1 MASRKRRPKKGGQP
15 SKKSRHASTH
25 QTLEKAPAAMRAEAL
40 PRETEAVAAKP
51 ENTVPAE
58 AVRTEDQSESWPSPV
73 NALPE
78 AACQAEAPTAVEARD
93 AVEPGAENPSEPDA
107 HAVASPHPEPA
118 ALALPAAEAP
128 TAAAE
133 PAEIV
138 APNDQSPCEPQ
149 AALLP
154 AAEDLPDENIPAA
167 PVNDAAPVA
176 AESPEPDV
184 VDAAVAADAAVDKAA
199 DEDRTSAAAPS
210 ADVEISAAP
219 AERDS
224 ETSPTARPDEA
235 PALRESQAQSASVA
249 ANEPQAPTPSSQPDD
264 SPEAPKP
271 RSPADAPSSIGI
283 DFSAS
288 PAAAMLA
295 AGGVLAA
302 AGLLLFAAAHWL
314 GWPPLVRLGVF
325 GAMLVMSALPLL
337 FQTIGRDGRATA
349 RSRRRAGI
357 ASLGYA
363 AALGLFLAAHGQTYQ
378 TGAGASTLCALWFAL
393 LLPWV
398 LWLRRPGIFIAA
410 FLIGLAAT
418 VLPLWENSVRF
429 EPSGVLE
436 GLFPAAL
443 FSAVPIWILAPLVR
457 RAPPSNTSL
466 RAALLVPAIA
476 AVAFV
481 QAGIPA
487 VVGIDEGLTPVYL
500 ALTTVTAGLLW
511 LTRRPEGRA
520 LAVLAAGLWANGLC
534 FDVFSLSNGWAV
546 SAALLFDGFLLWAI
560 ARAAGRTESE
570 HSLLNAAPRIAAGLL
585 ALVAIGLL
593 LALGSIYADL
603 SALPYLGAGYAA
615 LGIIAGAA
623 LRIREQQASPAGTTI
638 RLAALVFAFA
648 GAAIIALSAGRAI
661 VLGALSSQGVAGI
674 ILILAALALPSRLAL
689 AAGGLLLGYEFDV
702 MAPMG
707 VAALAAGT
715 LAALI
720 RPQGAGL
727 ARALLLLSWAL
738 LLAASF
744 AGDST
749 PDAWNHWDHWMTAA
763 ALGSLVIALAPLF
776 ARGGRAA
783 ALPMAAAA
791 AVTAA
796 VFLTK
801 NAAGLTVMPILAAF
815 LVRLANCSSLSSL
828 GKAPGRPAAEPC
840 FLSLLSAGTLA
851 AIYAQAPASG
861 ENLLLEASLD
871 LLIAAAAWLAAG
883 AWLRRRAKRTARTA
897 RRRLSAVSLVLAG
910 ATAAL
915 LALGVL
921 RDARDLAQ
929 APRFLAAIAPADP
942 RDILMGDFMTLRFDL
957 LPPALQGEADRLRA
971 GAEALQSDGAIRLAL
986 AAPNGHLVATAFLG
1000 LDDVPPEG
1008 TVTTTFWRAEDGTA
1022 MLPERWYFPSG
1033 DAGRFEAAR
1042 FAALRC
1048 TANRCLIEGLA
1059 DESGRLIEPAGP
1071 QASLSVLLRCRFGI
1085 EGF

>member
-15 SKKSRHASTH
+15 SKNSRHASTH

-58 AVRTEDQSESWPSPV
+58 ALRAEDQSESRPSLD

-93 AVEPGAENPSEPDA
+93 AVEPVAENPSEPDA

-128 TAAAE
+128 TAASE
-133 PAEIV
+133 PAEID

-154 AAEDLPDENIPAA
+154 AAEDLPDEHVPAA
-167 PVNDAAPVA
+167 PLAPLSA
-176 AESPEPDV
+176 QAN
-184 VDAAVAADAAVDKAA
+184 AAVAAETAVDKAA

-224 ETSPTARPDEA
+224 ETSPTAG
-235 PALRESQAQSASVA
+235 
-249 ANEPQAPTPSSQPDD
+249 PDD
-264 SPEAPKP
+264 SPEASEL
-271 RSPADAPSSIGI
+271 RSPADAPSTIGI

-288 PAAAMLA
+288 PAAAMRA

-325 GAMLVMSALPLL
+325 GALLLMSALPLL

-349 RSRRRAGI
+349 QSRRRAGI

-378 TGAGASTLCALWFAL
+378 TGAGASALCALWFAL

-443 FSAVPIWILAPLVR
+443 FAAVPIWILAPLVR
-457 RAPPSNTSL
+457 RAPSSNTSL
-466 RAALLVPAIA
+466 RAALIVPAIA
-476 AVAFV
+476 GVAFV

-500 ALTTVTAGLLW
+500 ALTAVTAGLLW

-560 ARAAGRTESE
+560 ARAAGKTESG
-570 HSLLNAAPRIAAGLL
+570 HSFLNAAPRIAAGLL

-623 LRIREQQASPAGTTI
+623 IRIRDRHASPAGTTI

-715 LAALI
+715 LAALV

-727 ARALLLLSWAL
+727 ARALLFLSWAL
-738 LLAASF
+738 LLAAPF
-744 AGDST
+744 AGDSA
-749 PDAWNHWDHWMTAA
+749 PDAWNHWNHWMTATV
-763 ALGSLVIALAPLF
+763 LGSLVIALAPLF

-801 NAAGLTVMPILAAF
+801 NVAGYAVMPILAAF
-815 LVRLANCSSLSSL
+815 LVRLANFSSLSSL
-828 GKAPGRPAAEPC
+828 GRAPGRPAAEPC

-883 AWLRRRAKRTARTA
+883 AWLRRHAKRPARTA

-929 APRFLAAIAPADP
+929 APRFLAATAPADP
-942 RDILMGDFMTLRFDL
+942 RDILMGDFMALRFDL
-957 LPPALQGEADRLRA
+957 LPPALQVEAERLRSN
-971 GAEALQSDGAIRLAL
+971 AEALQSDGAVRLAL
-986 AAPNGHLVATAFLG
+986 AAPDGRLVASAFLG
-1000 LDDVPPEG
+1000 ADDALPEG
-1008 TVTTTFWRAEDGTA
+1008 TVTTALWRAEDGTA
-1022 MLPERWYFPSG
+1022 KLPDRWYFPSG
-1033 DAGRFEAAR
+1033 DAERFEAAR

-1048 TANRCLIEGLA
+1048 TATRCLIEGLA
-1059 DESGRLIEPAGP
+1059 DESGCLIEPAGA
-1071 QASLSVLLRCRFGI
+1071 QASLSVLLRRRFGI